1 MAKQPYIPIYPGD
14 WERDANC
21 LKSHAEFALFK
32 LTIKLNDAKNKG
44 VYVADFDTLSTLF
57 KCDLATA
64 ERSIKDLKTTETLEI
79 EYLEDGVVRIE
90 SRRILREKAISE
102 TRSEIGKTGGR
113 GHKSKPK
120 AKVKQTESKTKA
132 KPKQITEYDN
142 DNEYVIE
149 TVINYLNTKAST
161 DFKIS
166 TKATQVL
173 ISARVKDGYGVDD
186 FKTVIDKKTKEWL
199 PKPDMVV
206 YLRPETLFGNKF
218 EGYLNQI
225 ESQAPPGQLASVK
238 TSKAEAA
245 ITSHQTYMQ
254 EKYGSTGS

>member
-21 LKSHAEFALFK
+21 LKANAEFALFK

-79 EYLEDGVVRIE
+79 EYLEEGFVRIE

-102 TRSEIGKTGGR
+102 TRSAAGKTGGR
-113 GHKSKPK
+113 GHK
-120 AKVKQTESKTKA
+120 VETESKHKAKPEISKA
-132 KPKQITEYDN
+132 KPKQITEIEYDN
-142 DNEYVIE
+142 DIE
-149 TVINYLNTKAST
+149 IVVDYLNKKAST
-161 DFKIS
+161 DFKNKTKS
-166 TKATQVL
+166 TRDLVVSRL
-173 ISARVKDGYGVDD
+173 KDGYTVEQ
-186 FKTVIDKKTKEWL
+186 FKTVIDKKTKDWL
-199 PKPDMVV
+199 TQPDMVI

-218 EGYLNQI
+218 EGYLNQP
-225 ESQAPPGQLASVK
+225 EVVGEQSKGKAQLAVDS
-238 TSKAEAA
+238 TNSFMERR
-245 ITSHQTYMQ
+245 
-254 EKYGSTGS
+254 YGKQPTNN